1 MTRASTSVSWTGIAK
16 DDEQA
21 QREVG
26 DVGEGPADAEHERR
40 QRREDA
46 AAEEVVDLLELLG
59 GGVVVGDDPDP
70 VLGEG
75 REELA
80 LEAALEPLALGD
92 RALTDGASDLGRSIP
107 SAPLAGS
114 EATTLSW
121 TPATRTMK
129 NSSRL
134 LS

>member
-1 MTRASTSVSWTGIAK
+1 MAS
-16 DDEQA
+16 
-21 QREVG
+21 R
-26 DVGEGPADAEHERR
+26 
-40 QRREDA
+40 
-46 AAEEVVDLLELLG
+46 
-59 GGVVVGDDPDP
+59 VGDDPDA
-70 VLGEG
+70 VLGE
-75 REELA
+75 RRQQLA

-92 RALTDGASDLGRSIP
+92 RALADGGELTSAAVIP